1 MVAMEKQLPMMANF
15 GLLRSSQ
22 FRSNIFLFDVD
33 VVVVVAV
40 VVLVGVEVV
49 DDSDDV
55 DRVILFSCSEVVV
68 TVVVSV
74 VDMMVIRLGF

>member
-22 FRSNIFLFDVD
+22 FRSNIFLFDVVD
-33 VVVVVAV
+33 VAVVVAV
-40 VVLVGVEVV
+40 VVLVDGG
-49 DDSDDV
+49 DDV